1 MALVSLRNVFKAF
14 GSTRALTG
22 ASLDVEAGEIVA
34 LMGSNGA
41 GKSTLVK
48 ILSGVIEADA
58 GDIRLHDRSF
68 LPRSPAEAAA
78 AGIVTVHQSTGVV
91 GIPGLPVADSLLID
105 RYADR
110 ATPFFLSRRSVRRR
124 ARAIVDEAGFDLP
137 LDRDF
142 ADLSAADRQLV
153 AIARA
158 IGRKAELL
166 ILDEPTASLS
176 GGEARRL
183 YAVLKDL
190 AARGIA
196 ILYISHRLADLE
208 ALADRVEVLRGGRNA
223 GSFRR
228 PVDFD
233 AAVETMIGRPLAAA
247 HPDARPPAGPA
258 VLSLRGIRLLPHA
271 RPFDLDLHAGE
282 VVAITGV
289 LGAGKSRLLTG
300 IFGQGRFAAGEMR
313 LDGRPYAPRDPA
325 DAIAAGVVMAG
336 EDRHRT
342 SLMPAGW
349 PGEAVRATI
358 SLPHLDRWFPSGFIL
373 GDRETTEGRGAI
385 SRLGIRAASP
395 AASVWSLSG
404 GNQQKTVIARWEAEP
419 SRVLL
424 LDEPFQGVDLGARQD
439 IIAILR
445 RHADRA
451 TLIATSD
458 PEEAAEVA
466 DRVVV
471 LDGHS
476 LVPAAA
482 GGPNPLQEAHP

>member
-1 MALVSLRNVFKAF
+1 MPLVSLRNLFKTF
-14 GSTRALTG
+14 GSTQALGG
-22 ASLDVEAGEIVA
+22 ASLDIEAGEIVA

-48 ILSGVIEADA
+48 ILSGVQDADA
-58 GDIRLHDRSF
+58 GEIRWKNRAF
-68 LPRSPAEAAA
+68 VARSPAEAAA
-78 AGIVTVHQSTGVV
+78 AGIVTVHQSTDVV
-91 GIPGLPVADSLLID
+91 GIPGLTVADSLLID
-105 RYADR
+105 RYAER
-110 ATPFFLSRRSVRRR
+110 STPFFLSRRSVRAR
-124 ARAIVDEAGFDLP
+124 ARAIVEEAGFDLP

-142 ADLSAADRQLV
+142 AGLAAADRQLV

-176 GGEARRL
+176 GAEARRL
-183 YAVLKDL
+183 YAALKDL

-196 ILYISHRLADLE
+196 ILFISHRLADLE

-223 GSFRR
+223 GSFRH

-247 HPDARPPAGPA
+247 HPDARVASGPA
-258 VLSLRGIRLLPHA
+258 VLSLRGIRLLAHA
-271 RPFDLDLHAGE
+271 RPFDLDLYAGE
-282 VVAITGV
+282 VVAVTGV
-289 LGAGKSRLLTG
+289 LGAGKSRLLSG
-300 IFGQGRFAAGEMR
+300 IFGCGHFAAGRML
-313 LDGRPYAPRDPA
+313 LDGKSWAPRNPA
-325 DAIAAGVVMAG
+325 EAIAAGVVMAG
-336 EDRHRT
+336 EDRHRS

-358 SLPHLDRWFPSGFIL
+358 SLPHLRRWFASGFL
-373 GDRETTEGRGAI
+373 VGDRETREGARAI

-404 GNQQKTVIARWEAEP
+404 GNQQKTVIARWETEP

-439 IIAILR
+439 IIAALR
-445 RHADRA
+445 ADTRRA

-466 DRVVV
+466 DRFVV
-471 LDGHS
+471 LDGHG
-476 LVPAAA
+476 LVPSVSDA
-482 GGPNPLQEAHP
+482 GKPFAEVRP

>member
-1 MALVSLRNVFKAF
+1 MPLVSLRNVFKTF
-14 GSTRALTG
+14 GSTRALAG
-22 ASLDVEAGEIVA
+22 ASLEIEAGEIVA

-41 GKSTLVK
+41 GKSTLVR
-48 ILSGVIEADA
+48 ILSGVTGADA
-58 GDIRLHDRSF
+58 GDIVLKGRPF
-68 LPRSPAEAAA
+68 APRSPAEAAA
-78 AGIVTVHQSTGVV
+78 AGIVTVHQSTDVV
-91 GIPGLPVADSLLID
+91 GIPGLAVADALLID

-110 ATPFFLSRRSVRRR
+110 SMPLFLNRASVRAR
-124 ARAIVDEAGFDLP
+124 ARAIVEEAGFGLP

-142 ADLSAADRQLV
+142 AELAPADRQLV

-176 GGEARRL
+176 GTEAKRL
-183 YAVLKDL
+183 YATLKRL

-196 ILYISHRLADLE
+196 ILFISHRLADLE

-223 GSFRR
+223 GCFHR

-247 HPDARPPAGPA
+247 HPDARAASGPA
-258 VLSLRGIRLLPHA
+258 VLSLIGIRLLPHSQ
-271 RPFDLDLHAGE
+271 PFDLELHAGE
-282 VVAITGV
+282 VVAVTGV
-289 LGAGKSRLLTG
+289 LGAGKSRLLSG
-300 IFGQGRFAAGEMR
+300 IFGHGRFAAGRML
-313 LDGRPYAPRDPA
+313 LDGRPHAPRDPA

-336 EDRHRT
+336 EDRHRS

-358 SLPHLDRWFPSGFIL
+358 SLPHLRRWFPSGFVAA
-373 GDRETTEGRGAI
+373 DRETAQGARAI
-385 SRLGIRAASP
+385 ARLGIRASSP
-395 AASVWSLSG
+395 GASVWSLSG

-424 LDEPFQGVDLGARQD
+424 LDEPFQGVDLGARRD
-439 IIAILR
+439 IIGALR
-445 RHADRA
+445 ADTRRA

-466 DRVVV
+466 DRFVV
-471 LDGHS
+471 LDGHG
-476 LVPAAA
+476 LVAFASGTA
-482 GGPNPLQEAHP
+482 MPNRDARA